1 MKNVKHIDY
10 WMSNISY
17 RGPLRWPL
25 NLLFG
30 YPRKLAWVIH
40 ELWCSVKPC
49 YYSSLPQRAPLSTER
64 VLMFCKSRLLLLIN
78 PESSITS
85 CTCDACQS
93 TSPSPACFIL
103 APFLPHPQ
111 LCLLPPLT
119 SLTLTNTHWG
129 HTLHMDQ
136 DRTAQTLSTKYIF
149 ATVSKLSP
157 IFPVRWP
164 LPSGGDAFSIHTWP
178 RLGILGFVVN

>member
-1 MKNVKHIDY
+1 MFNEKCQTHWLPNVKHFI
-10 WMSNISY
+10 
-17 RGPLRWPL
+17 LRAPAMTSQLALWI
-25 NLLFG
+25 
-30 YPRKLAWVIH
+30 PRKLAWVIH

-49 YYSSLPQRAPLSTER
+49 YYSSLPQRTPVSTER
-64 VLMFCKSRLLLLIN
+64 VLMFCKSSLLLLIN

-93 TSPSPACFIL
+93 TSPSPACFLL

-111 LCLLPPLT
+111 LCLVPPLT

-157 IFPVRWP
+157 TFSVRWP
-164 LPSGGDAFSIHTWP
+164 LPSGGDGKYTE
-178 RLGILGFVVN
+178 RT